1 MAISDRSNIP
11 GYQRNEAD
19 VHAVC
24 ELTEVLRDGIVEY
37 QVRVDLKVS
46 NQLVEFFADGPG

>member
-1 MAISDRSNIP
+1 MAITDRSNAP
-11 GYQRNEAD
+11 GYQRSEAD
-19 VHAVC
+19 VRAIF

-37 QVRVDLKVS
+37 QVRVILKVS

>member
-1 MAISDRSNIP
+1 MRAI
-11 GYQRNEAD
+11 
-19 VHAVC
+19 C

-37 QVRVDLKVS
+37 QVRVILKVS